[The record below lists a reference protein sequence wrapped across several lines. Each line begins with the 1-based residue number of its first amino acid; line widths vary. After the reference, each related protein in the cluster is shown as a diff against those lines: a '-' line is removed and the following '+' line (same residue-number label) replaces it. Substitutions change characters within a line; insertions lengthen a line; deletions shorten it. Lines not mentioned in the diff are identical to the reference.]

1 LLVSH
6 TQDRWAKWLL
16 ETRFGGDEEQA
27 QRDLAVLR
35 SVRDRILDNADI
47 REGDVLLD
55 VGAGDGLVGFGAVDR
70 VGPSGR
76 VIFSDVSAELVERC
90 KEIASEVDGGTEFDF
105 VVASADDLSSVE
117 DASVDVVTTRSVLI
131 YVEDKESALRAFH
144 RVLRPGGRISL
155 FEPINKFSIDHRPET
170 EFWGYDVTAIK
181 SIVDKVMAAYRAE
194 GPPLEEDAMF
204 NFDERDLLLAVERA
218 GFRELALDYEVRVGR
233 PPPVGGPIRWDAF
246 YNLSGNPNEPT
257 VREVVERALGP
268 DEAHQFERHLRPLVE
283 RGEGIRH
290 FAEVYL
296 CAVK

>member
-1 LLVSH
+1 VSQ

-16 ETRFGGDEEQA
+16 ETRFGGDEEYA

-35 SVRDRILDNADI
+35 SVRDRILDNASI

-70 VGPSGR
+70 AGPSGR

-90 KEIASEVDGGTEFDF
+90 KEIAAQIAGETELDF
-105 VVASADDLSSVE
+105 VVASAQDLSSVE

-131 YVEDKESALRAFH
+131 YVADKDAALRAFY

-155 FEPINKFSIDHRPET
+155 FEPINKFNIDHGPDTR
-170 EFWGYDVTAIK
+170 FWGYDVTAIK
-181 SIVDKVMAAYRAE
+181 GIVDKVMAAYRAD
-194 GPPLEEDAMF
+194 GPSLEEDPMF
-204 NFDERDLLLAVERA
+204 NFDERDLLASVERV
-218 GFRELALDYEVRVGR
+218 GFGELALDYEVRIGK

-246 YNLSGNPNEPT
+246 YNQSGNPNEPT
-257 VREVVERALGP
+257 VREVVERALDA

-283 RGEGIRH
+283 RGEGVRY

-296 CAVK
+296 HAVK